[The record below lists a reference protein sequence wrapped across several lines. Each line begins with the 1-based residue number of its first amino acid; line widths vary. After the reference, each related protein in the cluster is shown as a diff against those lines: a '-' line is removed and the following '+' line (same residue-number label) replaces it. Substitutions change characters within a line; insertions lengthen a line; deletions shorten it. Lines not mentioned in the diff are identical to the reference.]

1 MPTQMNESPE
11 IGLIITPDGVKGA
24 VVLGSTLKVRQKS
37 LALLDLLEPDLIEVQ
52 RLLNQRI
59 KTLKGNNLRGVR
71 KS

>member
-1 MPTQMNESPE
+1 MTIEKDESPE
-11 IGLIITPDGVKGA
+11 IGLIITPEGVKGA

-59 KTLKGNNLRGVR
+59 ETLKGNILEKLSV
-71 KS
+71 